1 MGKKLTKYE
10 NGGWWGEDDASMARK
25 LKRLSQDKKEDWHC
39 WRYTW
44 NFLLLQWLDWMEM
57 KEYFAKRH
65 FLYVGFFI
73 TNVCGLGF
81 LVIWIFPLERGWR
94 YEVFSSGCVKGIIK
108 KFDFLIYGLLSMR
121 GTIED
126 LGGFLRGW
134 VKGTI
139 TEICFLNILVT
150 VFVICLYKTVAIWKT

>member
-1 MGKKLTKYE
+1 MRTVAGGVRTMLRWLE
-10 NGGWWGEDDASMARK
+10 NWKDSVKIRKRIGIADVIRGIFYCYNGSIGWKWKNILPNDTF
-25 LKRLSQDKKEDWHC
+25 C
-39 WRYTW
+39 TW
-44 NFLLLQWLDWMEM
+44 
-57 KEYFAKRH
+57 
-65 FLYVGFFI
+65 VFFI

-81 LVIWIFPLERGWR
+81 LVIWIFSLERGWR